1 MLLDGTVAIVTG
13 GNRGIG
19 AATSRILAREGAAVV
34 IAARNLDGSRAVA
47 DEIEGSGGRAIA
59 VPCDVALEADVAAM
73 VESAIAAFGGIDI
86 LVNNAGMDAGA
97 TLLETS
103 AAHWDRVMG
112 VNLKGHFLC
121 SVAVVPW
128 MTQRGGGAI
137 VNTSSVLA
145 LSTLPG
151 CGAYTAS
158 KAAIMGLTRSMALEW
173 APFGIRVNCIVPGST
188 DTDMMWLGLR
198 ADEIPEER
206 RRLEA
211 EIPLGRVADPEEIA
225 EATLWLCSKRASFA
239 TGSFLSLDGGTLSRS
254 PSSR

>member
-1 MLLDGTVAIVTG
+1 M
-13 GNRGIG
+13 
-19 AATSRILAREGAAVV
+19 SE
-34 IAARNLDGSRAVA
+34 
-47 DEIEGSGGRAIA
+47 
-59 VPCDVALEADVAAM
+59 
-73 VESAIAAFGGIDI
+73 
-86 LVNNAGMDAGA
+86 
-97 TLLETS
+97 ETPS
-103 AAHWDRVMG
+103 W
-112 VNLKGHFLC
+112 LC